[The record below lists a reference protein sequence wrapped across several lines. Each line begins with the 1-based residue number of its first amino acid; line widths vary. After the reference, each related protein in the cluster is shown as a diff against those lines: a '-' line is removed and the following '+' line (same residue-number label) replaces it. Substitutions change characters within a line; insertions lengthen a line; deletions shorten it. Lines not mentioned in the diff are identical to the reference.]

1 VSACPQPESD
11 RRASCR
17 AFAEGWRA
25 AATRRLR
32 ETQPT
37 GHLLGTSDSVET
49 TVDERG
55 AHRVDWGQVARAQ
68 LSAETSSCRRGVRDR
83 ALSWIGLG
91 RSTKP
96 NESTALRR
104 GRPVETSLERL
115 VRAEMRRYPIRP
127 NARSPA
133 DSGCSLGDPCRSAIR
148 PIEASKAAICNG
160 RFTSTPAVR
169 GVGAK
174 RQIYPAMASADFV
187 LSLRNNSYGSTPT
200 AQAVATY
207 SAGSWPA
214 LSKGR
219 MPRSTPPG

>member
-55 AHRVDWGQVARAQ
+55 THRVDWVKLPEHSSRPKRPPAA
-68 LSAETSSCRRGVRDR
+68 AAFATSCCENEPPKRSC

-148 PIEASKAAICNG
+148 PFATSTAAIRN
-160 RFTSTPAVR
+160 
-169 GVGAK
+169 VG
-174 RQIYPAMASADFV
+174 F
-187 LSLRNNSYGSTPT
+187 
-200 AQAVATY
+200 
-207 SAGSWPA
+207 
-214 LSKGR
+214 
-219 MPRSTPPG
+219 